1 MKELKIKVDL
11 IKYVEEHAFNFD
23 LAFDEDV
30 TKEQIYLQTVRPMI
44 EAAFLKTKVTCF
56 TYGLTGSG
64 KTFTMMGRKI
74 QTTGLTFL
82 QSYQGF
88 SI

>member
-30 TKEQIYLQTVRPMI
+30 TNEQIYLQTVRSMI
-44 EAAFLKTKVTCF
+44 EATFLKAKATCF
-56 TYGLTGSG
+56 TYGQSGS
-64 KTFTMMGRKI
+64 
-74 QTTGLTFL
+74 
-82 QSYQGF
+82 
-88 SI
+88 